1 MTSKQFL
8 LGQKIL
14 SVLFYVLIFVSLL
27 ISVAYYF
34 NRFSNLILFLILF
47 LILILSIFLYLH
59 PEWGLYHL
67 LILLPF
73 HAFLLMVIRKNF
85 SLDATGSFWV
95 AFWKELIIV
104 LLFLIVVTKTII
116 RRKLPFNFLLLDWLI
131 IILFGLGVLS
141 AFYGTKNFSQTIW
154 GLRTDFEFF
163 LVYFLARSIL
173 KTKKQLK
180 ISIFLFLLSGLLVN
194 LFCLLQI
201 YYWPPDFLLRF
212 GYIKEQ
218 WVPGGPL
225 QAYQMV
231 EGSLIRIVGTL
242 SGAIQ
247 LGAYLAVLILFFLSL
262 FKIVRSNLLRLGLGV
277 IVLSFLPSL
286 YHTFTRSAWLG
297 LLGALVVWGILIFWN
312 WLKKFKPKTRIVMFL
327 FSSLIL
333 VFIPILITFLLI
345 KFTHPQN
352 NRLIDNLI
360 YHGASTKEHW
370 QSITESIRIIKKY
383 PFGLGIGKS
392 GLSTLRFNERFLS
405 ENWYLQIATEMGI
418 LALVIF
424 ILIMITFLKRIFLI
438 YQKSKDNFIHAF
450 SLGVFLSFICF
461 SIVGLFLHAW
471 GDNTTLALSFW
482 ILAGGLIEAE
492 NYCF

>member
-1 MTSKQFL
+1 VTFKQFL
-8 LGQKIL
+8 LGPKIL
-14 SVLFYVLIFVSLL
+14 SVLFYALIFVSLV

-34 NRFSNLILFLILF
+34 NHSSNLILFFILF
-47 LILILSIFLYLH
+47 LILILSILLYLH
-59 PEWGLYHL
+59 PEWGIYHL

-73 HAFLLMVIRKNF
+73 HAFLLMVIRKSF
-85 SLDATGSFWV
+85 SLEATGAFWI
-95 AFWKELIIV
+95 AFWKELIII
-104 LLFLIVVTKTII
+104 LLSLIIIIKSII
-116 RRKLPFNFLLLDWLI
+116 RRKIPFNFFPLDWLI
-131 IILFGLGVLS
+131 IILFGLGILS

-180 ISIFLFLLSGLLVN
+180 ISVFLFLLSGLLVN

-201 YYWPPDFLLRF
+201 YYWPPDLLLRF

-231 EGSLIRIVGTL
+231 EGNLIRIVGTL

-247 LGAYLAVLILFFLSL
+247 LGAYLAVLILFFLSM
-262 FKIVRSNLLRLGLGV
+262 FQVIHSNLLRLGLGV
-277 IVLSFLPSL
+277 IVFSFLPPL

-297 LLGALVVWGILIFWN
+297 FLGALVVWGGVILWN
-312 WLKKFKPKTRIVMFL
+312 WLKKFKPKTRIVTFL

-333 VFIPILITFLLI
+333 IFISILVIFLLI

-352 NRLIDNLI
+352 NRFIDNLI

-370 QSITESIRIIKKY
+370 QSVSESIKIIKKY

-424 ILIMITFLKRIFLI
+424 ILIMVTFLKKTFLI
-438 YQKSKDNFIHAF
+438 CQKSKDKFIHAF

-461 SIVGLFLHAW
+461 SLVGLFLHAW

-492 NYCF
+492 TYCF